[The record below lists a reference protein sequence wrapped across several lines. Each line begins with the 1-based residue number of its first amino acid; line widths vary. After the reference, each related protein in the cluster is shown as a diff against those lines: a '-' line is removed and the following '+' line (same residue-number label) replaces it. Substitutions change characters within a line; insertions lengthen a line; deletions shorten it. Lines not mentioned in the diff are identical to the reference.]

1 LNDQNK
7 IMKISSELDDIP
19 EALRDTPTEKNPQ
32 NIKLILLLG
41 GMASIGA
48 IALGVLL
55 ALILNPKTSGTPQVK
70 SNIDPTSTVKTDPS
84 NTTNIASK
92 NSAENTLLGHF
103 AYKEAPQADLVS
115 ITNNGIRLRKAAAKQ
130 FQNMI
135 SAARSQGV
143 NIVVISGFRSISEQ
157 KHLFF
162 DVKAQRGQ
170 VAAKRATVSAPP
182 GYSEHHTGYAV
193 DLGDSGVPA
202 TNLNQNFENTRAYK
216 WLQAN
221 AARYSFEIS
230 FPRNNIQGVSYE
242 PWHWRYVGDQ
252 QSLETFYKAKNIKP
266 SS

>member
-1 LNDQNK
+1 M
-7 IMKISSELDDIP
+7 IKISSELDDIP

-55 ALILNPKTSGTPQVK
+55 ALILNPKSSVTKQQVK
-70 SNIDPTSTVKTDPS
+70 TNTDPTSTVKTAPS
-84 NTTNIASK
+84 NTTIPTK
-92 NSAENTLLGHF
+92 NNAENTLLGHF
-103 AYKEAPQADLVS
+103 AYKEAPQSDLVS

-130 FQNMI
+130 FQNMVA
-135 SAARSQGV
+135 AARSQGV

-193 DLGDSGVPA
+193 DLGDASVPA

-216 WLQAN
+216 WLQVN
-221 AARYSFEIS
+221 AAKFSFEIS
-230 FPRNNIQGVSYE
+230 FPRNNTQGVIYE

-266 SS
+266 SN